1 MNSIYDTATGQ
12 PSVTAEYHEQVD
24 HSRTY
29 TLRELRNANGRIT
42 RVRVLADVWPG
53 RGLIGDI
60 SYIHATLPGGKIVPV
75 NLAHMP
81 SSGMGILVRELKKE
95 FIEWGKA
102 EGVFAKGLGLLD
114 SGNWSVL
121 R

>member
-60 SYIHATLPGGKIVPV
+60 SYIHGTLPNGTVVPV

-81 SSGMGILVRELKKE
+81 SSGVGILVRELKKE